1 VFDSERLRAANV
13 NPATGLATDF
23 LNQFNEAIL
32 LLELLPVSATGLDDL
47 RAWRQ
52 MNYREYLANAR
63 HGEVAASAF
72 AAADERARQSLDA
85 LSDVMGV
92 IIASTVDALET
103 HAGSPTG
110 RILADQALAALK
122 PLVARCA
129 AIINGTE
136 PSLLG
141 MSGAAA
147 HQSCLDPVPVR

>member
-1 VFDSERLRAANV
+1 LERLRAANV

-32 LLELLPVSATGLDDL
+32 LLELLSVSAADLDDL

-52 MNYREYLANAR
+52 MNYREYLSSAKDCD
-63 HGEVAASAF
+63 VAVSAF

-92 IIASTVDALET
+92 IIASTLNALET
-103 HAGSPTG
+103 HGGSSAS
-110 RILADQALAALK
+110 RIIADQALAALK

-129 AIINGTE
+129 AIINGSE
-136 PSLLG
+136 PSRLG
-141 MSGAAA
+141 IGSEPAT
-147 HQSCLDPVPVR
+147 QSRLDPVPAR